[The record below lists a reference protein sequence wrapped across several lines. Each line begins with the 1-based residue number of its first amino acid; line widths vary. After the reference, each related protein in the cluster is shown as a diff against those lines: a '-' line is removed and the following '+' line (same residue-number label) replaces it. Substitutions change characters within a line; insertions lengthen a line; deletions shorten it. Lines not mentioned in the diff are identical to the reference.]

1 MAVTVRTQGNYYT
14 AIQNE
19 RGHTWFAD
27 EPTDSGGTNL
37 AETPTEMML
46 GALGA
51 CMAITAKLY
60 ADRKKWDLKDVE
72 IKLDFQRFNGSDYPN
87 YAGDAPF
94 VHELTQKIVLHGD
107 LTDDQREKII
117 EIMGKCPVHRII
129 EMPAFFK
136 HMVSDS
142 LED

>member
-27 EPTDSGGTNL
+27 EPIDGGGTNL
-37 AETPTEMML
+37 AETPVEMML

-60 ADRKKWDLKDVE
+60 AERKKWDLKDVE
-72 IKLDFQRFNGSDYPN
+72 IKLDSQRFNGKDYAD
-87 YAGDAPF
+87 YTGDATF
-94 VHELTQKIVLHGD
+94 VHELTQNIVLHGD
-107 LTDDQREKII
+107 LTDDQREKIV

-129 EMPAFFK
+129 ELPAFFK
-136 HMVSDS
+136 HVVSDS